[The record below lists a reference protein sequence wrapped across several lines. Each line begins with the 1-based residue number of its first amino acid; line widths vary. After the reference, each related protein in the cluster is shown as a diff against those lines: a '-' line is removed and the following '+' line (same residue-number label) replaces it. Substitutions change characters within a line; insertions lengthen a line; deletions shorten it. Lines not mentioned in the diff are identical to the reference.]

1 MKKKSRDKTVTKI
14 KSSSWSHNPSARKD
28 LQIKIKS
35 QRASSQPQS
44 HRSRQSVD
52 PGMVGG
58 GGDLTKE

>member
-35 QRASSQPQS
+35 QRASSQSQS
-44 HRSRQSVD
+44 HRSRHSAD
-52 PGMVGG
+52 PGMVGA